1 MSNKSKAAI
10 YIELHPFEK
19 EAYLKWI
26 QGRYHSV
33 SEAIRCHI
41 RKVTGLDPE
50 SQEKNHPNSPPAT
63 PMGCHDQQ
71 KDPSAAGGLSNQSS
85 VPAQSQQ
92 NSQPAPP
99 GEQQGV
105 SHTPEPADE
114 KMEGDGGVIK
124 N

>member
-50 SQEKNHPNSPPAT
+50 SQENSEPD
-63 PMGCHDQQ
+63 HRD
-71 KDPSAAGGLSNQSS
+71 N
-85 VPAQSQQ
+85 
-92 NSQPAPP
+92 
-99 GEQQGV
+99 QQGV
-105 SHTPEPADE
+105 SRAPGAASE
-114 KMEGDGGVIK
+114 KIKEDG
-124 N
+124 

>member
-1 MSNKSKAAI
+1 MTPADISCSFSSGLIMSNKNKSAI

-50 SQEKNHPNSPPAT
+50 SQEE
-63 PMGCHDQQ
+63 
-71 KDPSAAGGLSNQSS
+71 
-85 VPAQSQQ
+85 
-92 NSQPAPP
+92 NSQP
-99 GEQQGV
+99 GHGDNQQGV
-105 SHTPEPADE
+105 PRAPESAEE
-114 KMEGDGGVIK
+114 KIKGDGGGNK